1 MKIKWIKKF
10 LGLTENPREAELKYL
25 KDQGLQIGENLRNHS
40 DYAFDSLFPWLID
53 ILNNKVK
60 FNMYFSDFIQRD
72 WMEIDT
78 ATADEL
84 EFFCEKHNSLIV
96 KTVGGG
102 QGHGIL
108 IWNKDDITSRKVN
121 LHDYSGYIAEEIFV

>member
-1 MKIKWIKKF
+1 
-10 LGLTENPREAELKYL
+10 
-25 KDQGLQIGENLRNHS
+25 
-40 DYAFDSLFPWLID
+40 
-53 ILNNKVK
+53 
-60 FNMYFSDFIQRD
+60 
-72 WMEIDT
+72 MEIDT